1 MIISNLPA
9 KEQRVHELG
18 RQAAFLINQL
28 NRAEITRV
36 DILKKIDALE
46 ESEQAIFKD
55 LLNKYRA
62 VK

>member
-1 MIISNLPA
+1 LNLSLLPEA
-9 KEQRVHELG
+9 EQRNLELS
-18 RQAAFLINQL
+18 RQAALLIHQL

-46 ESEQAIFKD
+46 ESEQPIFKE

>member
-1 MIISNLPA
+1 MIISNLSP
-9 KEQRVHELG
+9 KEQRTHELG

-46 ESEQAIFKD
+46 ESEQPIFKE